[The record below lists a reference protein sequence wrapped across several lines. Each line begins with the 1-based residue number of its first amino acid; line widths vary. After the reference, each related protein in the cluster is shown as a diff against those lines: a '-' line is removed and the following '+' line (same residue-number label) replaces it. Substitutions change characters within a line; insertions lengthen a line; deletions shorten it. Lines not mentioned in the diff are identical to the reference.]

1 MTCIPVIGNL
11 SIAGVSPEAKP
22 AAAVED
28 SASEIEAEYTLE
40 SGANCSSCNS
50 PIQTLEV
57 VRLLRTKV
65 NFTSSLPRRGFVA
78 LCPVC
83 RSIITANLGGLLG

>member
-1 MTCIPVIGNL
+1 MV
-11 SIAGVSPEAKP
+11 AVSPVAKSPAVAEEP
-22 AAAVED
+22 AA
-28 SASEIEAEYTLE
+28 EIEAEYALE

-57 VRLLRTKV
+57 IRLLRTKV

-78 LCPVC
+78 ICPVC
-83 RSIITANLGGLLG
+83 RSIITATLGGLLG

>member
-1 MTCIPVIGNL
+1 M
-11 SIAGVSPEAKP
+11 AGVSPEAKP
-22 AAAVED
+22 AAAAEE
-28 SASEIEAEYTLE
+28 SAAEIEAEYTLE
-40 SGANCSSCNS
+40 NGANCSSCNS
-50 PIQTLEV
+50 SIQTLEV

-83 RSIITANLGGLLG
+83 RSIITATLGGLLG

>member
-1 MTCIPVIGNL
+1 M
-11 SIAGVSPEAKP
+11 AGVSPEAKP
-22 AAAVED
+22 AAAAED
-28 SASEIEAEYTLE
+28 SATDIEAEYTLE
-40 SGANCSSCNS
+40 NAANCSSCNS

-83 RSIITANLGGLLG
+83 RSIITATLGGLLG